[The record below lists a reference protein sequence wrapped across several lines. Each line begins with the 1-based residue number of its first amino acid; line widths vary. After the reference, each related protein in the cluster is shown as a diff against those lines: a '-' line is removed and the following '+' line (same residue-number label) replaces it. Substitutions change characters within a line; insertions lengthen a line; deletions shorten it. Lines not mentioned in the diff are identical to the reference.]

1 MPEPGGSG
9 LRDALLEHGI
19 LDPDERRRLQM
30 EAAAFDELMLAAPPA
45 AESFGVLVELGVD
58 GMVAVEAAEEQDLP
72 PLLQGLPWTAQG
84 VVAYRVRWEPL
95 LIEELELE
103 KPSFEHR
110 VARTRSAPRGAGD
123 RAGDPRRGRRGDR
136 RRGRLPHRPRRPL
149 TRRRRVTHAK
159 LSAPR

>member
-1 MPEPGGSG
+1 MFHAAIIGVAGGHLKPGSP
-9 LRDALLEHGI
+9 R
-19 LDPDERRRLQM
+19 PV
-30 EAAAFDELMLAAPPA
+30 A

-110 VARTRSAPRGAGD
+110 VARTRSAPVVQVIA
-123 RAGDPRRGRRGDR
+123 RAIHAAVGGEIADEADFLIDPAD
-136 RRGRLPHRPRRPL
+136 L
-149 TRRRRVTHAK
+149 
-159 LSAPR
+159 